1 MNAASR
7 CLRSALPTAGPYR
20 TPFTAAAHPGSWLPL
35 CSTNRTGPRNTATV
49 TTAPSAVC
57 TRKMLTRGL
66 GFGLGLGFGFGT
78 EAGVGAALGLCVPA
92 ADAVAAGVAA
102 ASGGAAGLAVH
113 AAVTPAAISTAHPR
127 RAMATGRMPCSIG
140 RPCDG

>member
-1 MNAASR
+1 
-7 CLRSALPTAGPYR
+7 
-20 TPFTAAAHPGSWLPL
+20 
-35 CSTNRTGPRNTATV
+35 
-49 TTAPSAVC
+49 
-57 TRKMLTRGL
+57 MLTRGL
-66 GFGLGLGFGFGT
+66 GFGFGFGFGFGT

-127 RAMATGRMPCSIG
+127 RAMATGRMPSSIG
-140 RPCDG
+140 RPDDRSVKHPSRVAALAPPVVCVPCRLTP